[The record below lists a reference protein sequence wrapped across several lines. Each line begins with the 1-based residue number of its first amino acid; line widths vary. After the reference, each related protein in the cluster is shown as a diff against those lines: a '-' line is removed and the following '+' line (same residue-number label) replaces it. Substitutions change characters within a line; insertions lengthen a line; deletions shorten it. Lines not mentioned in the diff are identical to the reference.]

1 MLTRAEAV
9 RAGDAGKAPG
19 SLTHRKH
26 HHGSSQDQELA
37 LQPGTAWNMEATVVL
52 MKLREPQ
59 AEPAS
64 PVKYGETARSIG
76 DVR

>member
-1 MLTRAEAV
+1 MALCRI
-9 RAGDAGKAPG
+9 RNWHF
-19 SLTHRKH
+19 SL
-26 HHGSSQDQELA
+26 A
-37 LQPGTAWNMEATVVL
+37 QPGTWEATVVL

-76 DVR
+76 DVC